1 MNMIIDSHHHLWDR
15 SRTEFDYSWQE
26 SDQLKKICKSFLPV
40 DLEPLLE
47 SAGVSGTVMV
57 QTQHN
62 LEENRWAL
70 QLAENNRWILGVV
83 GWVDLAS
90 QQCEEQL
97 LEFKEHPKF
106 VGVRHVTQ
114 DEPDPDFI
122 IREDISRG
130 LEVLEK
136 HGVPFDL
143 LFYLPHLKHAET
155 VARRFPNLRLVIDH
169 LGKPDIKSGQ
179 IDRWKS
185 DLSRAARHENVYC
198 KLSGMITEADW
209 ESWTAVDLQPFVN
222 TAIELFGPHRCM
234 FGSDWPVCE
243 LAGSYQQ
250 VLGTLQ
256 QCVKG
261 LDPQDQLQI
270 MGKTAI
276 DFYRLQAD

>member
-1 MNMIIDSHHHLWDR
+1 MNRIIDSHHHLWDR
-15 SRTEFDYSWQE
+15 SLTEFDYSWQE
-26 SDQLKKICKSFLPV
+26 SGELKKICKSFLPA

-47 SAGVSGTVMV
+47 SAGVSGTVVV
-57 QTQHN
+57 QTQHD

-143 LFYLPHLKHAET
+143 LFYLQHLKHAET

-169 LGKPDIKSGQ
+169 LGKPNIKSGQ
-179 IDRWKS
+179 IDTWKS
-185 DLSRAARHENVYC
+185 DLGRAAQYENVYC

-209 ESWTAVDLQPFVN
+209 ETWTPVDLQPFVN
-222 TAIELFGPHRCM
+222 IAIELFGPRRCM

-256 QCVKG
+256 QCMEG

-276 DFYRLQAD
+276 DFYRLPAE

>member
-1 MNMIIDSHHHLWDR
+1 M
-15 SRTEFDYSWQE
+15 
-26 SDQLKKICKSFLPV
+26 
-40 DLEPLLE
+40 
-47 SAGVSGTVMV
+47 
-57 QTQHN
+57 
-62 LEENRWAL
+62 
-70 QLAENNRWILGVV
+70 
-83 GWVDLAS
+83 
-90 QQCEEQL
+90 
-97 LEFKEHPKF
+97 
-106 VGVRHVTQ
+106 TQ

-143 LFYLPHLKHAET
+143 LFYLQHLKHAET

-179 IDRWKS
+179 IDRLKS
-185 DLSRAARHENVYC
+185 DLSRAAQHENVYC

-209 ESWTAVDLQPFVN
+209 ESWTPVDLQPFVN
-222 TAIELFGPHRCM
+222 IAIELFGPRRCM